1 MISWLVFLILCGF
14 CIAIQKQIKVDFLTK
29 KIFLLSFGVKLIYGF
44 VFILIFKYWYG
55 NGILYG
61 DSNNFLN
68 DSKAISLIASDSLVN
83 YLKVLF
89 GLINDESLEIR
100 EFIEYTHIWTYV
112 GKNELLNDNRL
123 IIKLNSVIHLF
134 SNSNVYIHS
143 MIHSFLSFTG
153 IIFIYLSF
161 SELVKHKKMF
171 WLLLII
177 LPSVSFWGAGISKES
192 IVIFSIGLFCFGWY
206 KFYKKKYILSSFI
219 LLFSVML
226 FIFNKP
232 HIGIIM
238 IPISLIF
245 AIGSLFKWNLKVL
258 KIVLAGVLVSFVL
271 IVIIPNKL
279 NITEKISF
287 RQQEMINISEGG
299 VIFNNDTAFFKFDY
313 EFVDN
318 FEKVNDTLIKVN
330 VTTNGSYRLLDSY
343 DVKPCRYEASD
354 KSYRHYLTYQPSGSY
369 FEPVVIDGSKLN
381 LFMSIPSVLV
391 DVLIRPFPWDNG
403 DTLKIFSF
411 LQNILILFFLIIC
424 VLRRRLLQDVEK
436 WILLILIMITFF
448 IILLVGWTTPIF
460 GALVRYKM
468 PVDLFLVIISFIL
481 LKSKKHEKV

>member
-1 MISWLVFLILCGF
+1 MIGWLVFLILSIS
-14 CIAIQKQIKVDFLTK
+14 CIFIQKQIKVDFLTK
-29 KIFLLSFGVKLIYGF
+29 KIFLLSFGVKLMYGF
-44 VFILIFKYWYG
+44 VFVLIFKYWYG

-61 DSNNFLN
+61 DAKNFLN
-68 DSKAISLIASDSLVN
+68 DSKAISFIASDSIES

-89 GLINDESLEIR
+89 GLINDESFEIR
-100 EFIEYTHIWTYV
+100 EFIQQTHIWTYV

-134 SNSNVYIHS
+134 SNGNVYIHS
-143 MIHSFLSFTG
+143 MIHSFLSFVG

-161 SELVKHKKMF
+161 RELVKNKKIF
-171 WLLLII
+171 WLVLII
-177 LPSVSFWGAGISKES
+177 LPSVSFWGASISKES

-206 KFYKKKYILSSFI
+206 KFHKKKYILSSFI

-238 IPISLIF
+238 IPIALLLV
-245 AIGSLFKWNLKVL
+245 IGFLFKWNLKFL
-258 KIVLAGVLVSFVL
+258 KIALVGVLVSFVL
-271 IVIIPNKL
+271 IIITPNKL
-279 NITEKISF
+279 NITEKLSF

-330 VTTNGSYRLLDSY
+330 VTTNGWYRLMDSY
-343 DVKPCRYEASD
+343 NVKPCRYEASD
-354 KSYRHYLTYQPSGSY
+354 KSYKHYLTYEPSGSY
-369 FEPVVIDGSKLN
+369 FEPIVINGSYIN
-381 LFMSIPSVLV
+381 LFKSIPSVLI
-391 DVLIRPFPWDNG
+391 DVLIRPFPCDDG
-403 DTLKIFSF
+403 DILKIFCF
-411 LQNILILFFLIIC
+411 LQNIILIIFLMYSIVKRRVLSCNEKWVLVILIL
-424 VLRRRLLQDVEK
+424 
-436 WILLILIMITFF
+436 ITFF
-448 IILLVGWTTPIF
+448 IILLIGWTTPIF

-481 LKSKKHEKV
+481 LKSKKYEKV

>member
-14 CIAIQKQIKVDFLTK
+14 CITIQKKISIDFLTK
-29 KIFLLSFGVKLIYGF
+29 KIFLLSFVIKLIYGF
-44 VFILIFKYWYG
+44 LFIFIFKYWFG

-61 DSNNFLN
+61 DTNNFLN
-68 DSKAISLIASDSLVN
+68 DAKAISLIVSESPLT
-83 YLKVLF
+83 YFKVLL
-89 GLINDESLEIR
+89 GGIDDSSPEISK
-100 EFIEYTHIWTYV
+100 FIQQTNIWSYI

-123 IIKLNSVIHLF
+123 IIKLNSVIHLI
-134 SNSNVYIHS
+134 SNNNVYIHG
-143 MIHSFLSFTG
+143 MIHSFLSFIG
-153 IIFIYLSF
+153 IVFIYLSF
-161 SELVKHKKMF
+161 SDLVKNKKVF
-171 WLLLII
+171 WLILII
-177 LPSVSFWGAGISKES
+177 LPSLSFWGSGISKES

-206 KFYKKKYILSSFI
+206 QFYKKKYILSGFI
-219 LLFSVML
+219 LLFSTIL

-232 HIGIIM
+232 HIGMVM
-238 IPISLIF
+238 IPLSLLF
-245 AIGSLFKWNLKVL
+245 VIGYLFKWNLKVL
-258 KIVLAGVLVSFVL
+258 KIVLVGVLVSFVL
-271 IVIIPNKL
+271 IVTIPNKL
-279 NITEKISF
+279 NVVEKISF

-369 FEPVVIDGSKLN
+369 FKPVVIDGSKLN
-381 LFMSIPSVLV
+381 LFMSIPSVLI

-411 LQNILILFFLIIC
+411 SQNILILIFLVVC
-424 VLRRRLLQDVEK
+424 VLRRRLLKDVEK
-436 WILLILIMITFF
+436 WILLILILWTLF

-468 PVDLFLVIISFIL
+468 PVDLFFVIISFIL